1 MEGGVPEGLGFDTY
15 CNLEGRISR
24 DITLYLVLTAS
35 WIKYLSHHNVKVLRC
50 HYDLSMTSTLLF
62 IKICVAT
69 YDEVKSLTS
78 TLNGLC
84 KEPLTAT

>member
-1 MEGGVPEGLGFDTY
+1 MEGGEPEGLGFDTY

-35 WIKYLSHHNVKVLRC
+35 WIKYLSHHNVKG
-50 HYDLSMTSTLLF
+50 T
-62 IKICVAT
+62 KVAT